1 VSKPVWI
8 GKSVTRKE
16 DERLLRGAGQFVD
29 DVEAAGTL
37 HMAVLRCPYPHAR
50 LVNLDVSRARTFPGV
65 ASVLTPADVLARTEP
80 LLVLRPLPDVPRL
93 RYYATAVDRALY
105 EGQPVV
111 SVVAADRYVAE
122 DALEVID
129 AEWEPLPHVSDA
141 EAGLEADAPR
151 LHAELPTNLLL
162 RNPRTAGDPESAFA
176 SAHAVVRDRFH
187 VNRVTGL
194 PIECRAVL
202 ARFRRGSGTLEVWV
216 STQVPHLFRL
226 ALADALRMSEADIH
240 VIAGDVGGGFGLKL
254 GVFPEDVLACLH
266 AIDLCTPV
274 KWVEDRNEHF
284 RASTHAREAVH
295 DAALATDR
303 EGRLVAVHNVYLVDA
318 GAFNSPFGPPR
329 LTSFVF
335 PGPYRVN
342 DGHVERRV
350 ALTNKTPVGA
360 YRGFGQ
366 PESNFVREVLMDR
379 LARRLELDPVE
390 LRRRNMLR
398 PDELPFLNVGGA
410 TYDSGDYRRCLD
422 LAVSR
427 IGYDGVRARQP
438 SLRAEGRYVGVGV
451 SCFVEMTGYPGS
463 AWLGGRK
470 AKFGA
475 FESVTIRMN
484 RAGGA
489 AIYTGVSAF
498 GQSTET
504 SFAQVCAS
512 VLGIDPDDVRVHAGD
527 TQGSPYNVG
536 GFASRTTVAGTGAV
550 HNAAAE
556 IRAKALRVAG
566 HLLKR
571 PIEDLDVGGG
581 IVRSTSDPSLQISLA
596 EVATQAFL
604 AHHLPAGESP
614 GLEATAY
621 FDPPASAYGYGTA
634 AATVEVNART
644 GEFTIDRLLMVHDCG
659 TQVNPMVIEG
669 QLHGALA
676 QGLGAALLEE
686 LIYDA
691 HTGQLVNG
699 SMLDYFMP
707 TAADL
712 PAFELD
718 HTETPS
724 PVTTFGVR
732 GIGES
737 GTIPPAAALVNAVC
751 DALAPFGVDISRLPL
766 TPERIWMALRERVAV
781 VPR

>member
-1 VSKPVWI
+1 MSKPAWI
-8 GKSVTRKE
+8 GTSVTRKE
-16 DERLLRGAGQFVD
+16 DERLLRGAGRFVD
-29 DVEAAGTL
+29 DVEAAGAL
-37 HMAVLRCPYPHAR
+37 HMAVLRCPHPHAR
-50 LVNLDVSRARTFPGV
+50 LAHLDVSRARALPGV
-65 ASVLTPADVLARTEP
+65 AGVLTSVEVLRRTEP

-93 RYYATAVDRALY
+93 RYYATAAERALY
-105 EGQPVV
+105 EGQPVA
-111 SVVAADRYVAE
+111 SVVAADRYAAE
-122 DALEVID
+122 DALEAVD
-129 AEWEPLPHVSDA
+129 VDWEPLPPVTDA
-141 EAGLEADAPR
+141 EAGLVPDAPR
-151 LHAELPTNLLL
+151 LHAELPSNLLI
-162 RNPRTAGDPESAFA
+162 RNPRTAGDPARA
-176 SAHAVVRDRFH
+176 LAAAHAVVRDRFR

-194 PIECRAVL
+194 PIEGRAILV
-202 ARFRRGSGTLEVWV
+202 RWRRGVGALEVWA
-216 STQVPHLFRL
+216 STQVPHLFRM
-226 ALADALRMSEADIH
+226 ALADALRLSEADIR

-266 AIDLCTPV
+266 AIDLGVPV
-274 KWVEDRNEHF
+274 KWVEDRHEHF

-295 DAALATDR
+295 DAALAADG
-303 EGRLVAVHNVYLVDA
+303 EGRLVAAENVYLVDA

-335 PGPYRVN
+335 PGPYRVAE
-342 DGHVERRV
+342 GHVERRV
-350 ALTNKTPVGA
+350 ALTNKTPCGA

-379 LARRLELDPVE
+379 LARRLRVDPVE
-390 LRRRNMLR
+390 LRRRNLLT
-398 PDELPFLNVGGA
+398 PDELPFLNIGGA

-422 LAVSR
+422 LAVAR
-427 IGYDGVRARQP
+427 IGYDGVRARQADRRGGDRH
-438 SLRAEGRYVGVGV
+438 LGVGV

-475 FESVTIRMN
+475 FESVTVRLD

-489 AIYTGVSAF
+489 ALYTGVSAF

-504 SFAQVCAS
+504 SFAQVCAA
-512 VLGIDPDDVRVHAGD
+512 VLGIDPRDVRVHAGD
-527 TQGSPYNVG
+527 THGTPYNVG

-550 HNAAAE
+550 HEAAAAV
-556 IRAKALRVAG
+556 RAKALRLAG
-566 HLLKR
+566 HLLGR
-571 PIEDLDVGGG
+571 PAGDLQIAAGV
-581 IVRSTSDPSLQISLA
+581 VRSVEDPSLQIDLA
-596 EVATQAFL
+596 EVARQAFL
-604 AHHLPAGESP
+604 GHRLPPGESP

-634 AATVEVNART
+634 AAVVEVSART
-644 GEFTIDRLLMVHDCG
+644 GEFTIERFLMVHDCG
-659 TQVNPMVIEG
+659 TQVNPMVVEG

-676 QGLGAALLEE
+676 QGLGAALFEE
-686 LIYDA
+686 LVYDA
-691 HTGQLVNG
+691 GTGQLVNG
-699 SMLDYFMP
+699 TMLDYFVP

-712 PAFELD
+712 PPFELD

-751 DALAPFGVDISRLPL
+751 DALAAFGVEISRLPL
-766 TPERIWMALRERVAV
+766 TPERIWRALRERGAV
-781 VPR
+781 SSP

>member
-1 VSKPVWI
+1 MSKPVWI
-8 GKSVTRKE
+8 GKSVARKE
-16 DERLLRGAGQFVD
+16 DDRLLRGLGQFVD
-29 DVEAAGTL
+29 DIEAAGAL
-37 HMAVLRCPYPHAR
+37 HMAVPRCPYPHAR
-50 LVNLDVSRARTFPGV
+50 LANLDVSRARARPGV
-65 ASVLTPADVLARTEP
+65 AGVLTPSEVVPRTEP
-80 LLVLRPLPDVPRL
+80 LLVLRPLPDVPKL
-93 RYYATAVDRALY
+93 RYYATATDRALY
-105 EGQPVV
+105 EGQPVA
-111 SVVAADRYVAE
+111 SVVATDRYVAE
-122 DALEVID
+122 DALELID
-129 AEWEPLPHVSDA
+129 VEWEPLPHVSTPEGA
-141 EAGLEADAPR
+141 LEVDAPR
-151 LHAELPTNLLL
+151 LHAELPTNLLI
-162 RNPRTAGDPESAFA
+162 RNPRTAGDPDRAIA
-176 SAHAVVRDRFH
+176 DAHAVVADRFF

-202 ARFRRGSGTLEVWV
+202 VRAPRGLGTLEVWT

-226 ALADALRMSEADIH
+226 ALAHALRTSEADIR
-240 VIAGDVGGGFGLKL
+240 VVAGDVGGGFGLKL

-266 AIDLCTPV
+266 ARDLGAPV
-274 KWVEDRNEHF
+274 KWIEDRNEHF

-295 DAALATDR
+295 DAALAADHD
-303 EGRLVAVHNVYLVDA
+303 GRLVAVRNVYLVDA

-335 PGPYRVN
+335 PGPYRVS

-350 ALTNKTPVGA
+350 ALTNKTPCGA

-379 LARRLELDPVE
+379 LARRLELDPLE

-398 PDELPFLNVGGA
+398 PEELPFLNLGGA
-410 TYDSGDYRRCLD
+410 TYDSGDYLRCLD
-422 LAVSR
+422 LAADR
-427 IGYDGVRARQP
+427 IGYDALRARQAT
-438 SLRAEGRYVGVGV
+438 LRADGRHVGVGV

-470 AKFGA
+470 AMFGA

-484 RAGGA
+484 RVGGA

-504 SFAQVCAS
+504 SFAQICAS
-512 VLGIDPDDVRVHAGD
+512 VLDIDPQEIRVHAGD
-527 TQGSPYNVG
+527 TQGTPYNVG
-536 GFASRTTVAGTGAV
+536 GFASRTTVAGAGAV
-550 HNAAAE
+550 HDAAAA
-556 IRAKALRVAG
+556 IRGKALRLAG
-566 HLLKR
+566 HLLGR
-571 PIEDLDVGGG
+571 PADDLEIAAG
-581 IVRSTSDPSLQISLA
+581 IVHSTSDPSIHVSLA
-596 EVATQAFL
+596 EVAQQAFL
-604 AHHLPAGESP
+604 AHHLPPGESP

-634 AATVEVNART
+634 AAVVEVNVRT
-644 GEFTIDRLLMVHDCG
+644 GEFTIERFVMVHDCG
-659 TQVNPMVIEG
+659 TQVNPMVVEG

-676 QGLGAALLEE
+676 QGFGAALFEE

-691 HTGQLVNG
+691 QTGQLVNG
-699 SMLDYFMP
+699 TMLDYFMP

-712 PAFELD
+712 PRFELE

-732 GIGES
+732 GVGES
-737 GTIPPAAALVNAVC
+737 GTIPPAAALVNSVC
-751 DALAPFGVDISRLPL
+751 DALAPFGVEISRLPL
-766 TPERIWMALRERVAV
+766 TPERIWSALRERHAG